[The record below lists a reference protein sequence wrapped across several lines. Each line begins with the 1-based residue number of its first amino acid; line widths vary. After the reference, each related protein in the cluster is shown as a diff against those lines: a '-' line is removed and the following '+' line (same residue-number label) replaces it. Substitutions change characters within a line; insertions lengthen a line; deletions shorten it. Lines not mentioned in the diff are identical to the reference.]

1 MVRCGALW
9 CVVVCWL
16 RNNQY
21 EYTRVRVKGTNT
33 YNAALHISA
42 QHITSS
48 RHAPTPLSSSLL
60 LLLSISLS
68 LSLCVSLSPLFVSRF
83 TTPSL
88 VFYFPTWGW
97 TTMFSKR
104 AFPRTRPRKA
114 KSRRCSSSPCTNA
127 EDGEGY
133 LRKGRKKEGDGL
145 NLLRNGFIR
154 NGFIRGELIKR
165 VPRGVKSCP
174 R

>member
-1 MVRCGALW
+1 MSILE
-9 CVVVCWL
+9 
-16 RNNQY
+16 Y
-21 EYTRVRVKGTNT
+21 ELKGQIRTT
-33 YNAALHISA
+33 PHCIYLHSIS
-42 QHITSS
+42 HHPDTHPHPYLHLFLFS
-48 RHAPTPLSSSLL
+48 LSL
-60 LLLSISLS
+60 SLS

-154 NGFIRGELIKR
+154 NGFI
-165 VPRGVKSCP
+165 
-174 R
+174 